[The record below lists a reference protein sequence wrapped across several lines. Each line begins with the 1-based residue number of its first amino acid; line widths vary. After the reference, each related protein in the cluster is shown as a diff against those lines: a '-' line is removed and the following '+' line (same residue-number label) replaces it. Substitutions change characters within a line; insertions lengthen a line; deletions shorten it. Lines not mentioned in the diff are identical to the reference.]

1 MLCGHRRGHTCGFS
15 CEGGYTK
22 SKYKIT
28 CQVGSYVAK
37 RVTAMSSAQEKTVNK
52 RKRSKI
58 SVERQTYARKVKGL
72 SDRACIF

>member
-1 MLCGHRRGHTCGFS
+1 MGFLVKEAIPKVS
-15 CEGGYTK
+15 TK
-22 SKYKIT
+22 SRVVLQH
-28 CQVGSYVAK
+28 QVGSYVSK

-58 SVERQTYARKVKGL
+58 SVERQMYARKVRGL